1 MSAQPLTARSRN
13 LVRVLPV
20 PDTEAP
26 VVSPL
31 PTVDLRLLP
40 NLDQPTLSLVD
51 DETSDSTSDSV
62 SGAPSGAQS
71 EPDPTR
77 DALIGIA
84 GTGVFGRTLSAV
96 GDLPD
101 PAGTAC
107 TLVRAVVE
115 VLSGARPATQLIR
128 WTDHDVHT
136 ALTRRAAITARV
148 RRTVPA
154 RRPPVVRGVRT
165 CPLSDRVVEASAVVI
180 EADRVRAVALRL
192 EGHDGRWRIT
202 ALEVG

>member
-1 MSAQPLTARSRN
+1 MSAQPIAVRPRRPL
-13 LVRVLPV
+13 RVLAV
-20 PDTEAP
+20 PDTEPP

-31 PTVDLRLLP
+31 PTDTRRLP
-40 NLDQPTLSLVD
+40 PSADQPTLTLVED
-51 DETSDSTSDSV
+51 AVAGHPPQPWEQQV
-62 SGAPSGAQS
+62 L
-71 EPDPTR
+71 PT
-77 DALIGIA
+77 
-84 GTGVFGRTLSAV
+84 
-96 GDLPD
+96 GDLPH
-101 PAGTAC
+101 PAGTAR

-128 WTDHDVHT
+128 WADHDVHA

-148 RRTVPA
+148 RGTVPA

-165 CPLSDRVVEASAVVI
+165 CPVSDRVVEASAVVV

-192 EGHDGRWRIT
+192 EACAGRWRIT